1 MTMSDTPPAE
11 AQNVAAQNVEVQAVV
26 FRLGAE
32 FFALPVT
39 MVREVLDYREAFQMP
54 GAPGWLKGL
63 TDVRGQSVPIIDLR
77 LRIGMA
83 AVPPDESTRIM
94 VVDLPSGARDGGAL
108 VLGLV
113 VDKVLDVTD
122 FAGHAIEQVPE
133 FGGTWRA
140 EYIQSVM
147 RRNGGF
153 VLLLDI
159 IGVLAGTDLAPLM
172 LDAAA

>member
-1 MTMSDTPPAE
+1 MHDTQP
-11 AQNVAAQNVEVQAVV
+11 VESGAVEIQAVV

-32 FFALPVT
+32 FFALSVT

-94 VVDLPSGARDGGAL
+94 VVDMPHKARDGGAL

-122 FAGHAIEQVPE
+122 FAGHAIEQVPD
-133 FGGTWRA
+133 FGGKWRA
-140 EYIQSVM
+140 DYIQSVM
-147 RRNGGF
+147 RRSGGF

-159 IGVLAGTDLAPLM
+159 AGVLSETDLAPLM